1 MREYRDEAMMEVQS
15 VLDAHDESIRYW
27 ILTIYLCIIIIM
39 MITMMVLMAIVF
51 QTWPREV
58 WLMNDK
64 LNNKIGILLKLIE
77 DDWKRGT

>member
-1 MREYRDEAMMEVQS
+1 MMEVQS

-64 LNNKIGILLKLIE
+64 LNNKIGILRKLIE